1 MIESSDEVE
10 LVVAK
15 VEAISEAT
23 HLSEVSLN
31 VLKSLYSRI
40 TTIRG
45 VFLKAKSLWDNN
57 GS

>member
-31 VLKSLYSRI
+31 VLRGLYSRI
-40 TTIRG
+40 TTMRG
-45 VFLKAKSLWDNN
+45 VFLQAKSLRYNN